1 MRWPWSLSASGDLC
15 VVSWADQT
23 LAYVA
28 ARAQADGSFKI
39 TSIGVEAQGADTLE
53 AFAQRLQSK
62 GLKGR
67 RVHVMLRP
75 EQYQFLQ
82 VDAPAVP
89 PEEMRAAARYQIR
102 EMVDAHI
109 DDITIDVLKVG
120 DGQHKS
126 AGLLYVVAATNT
138 VIRDVLNLGQLL
150 QWKVNVIDVQELAQ
164 RNLQNLVPPKLDRAT
179 AALVVSG
186 AQHALVTISANDELF
201 YTRRLDI
208 PDGFMAMDWAQSVPE
223 VAPVDGYTPVDEY
236 VPGHAGGSAA
246 FGGGYGASQAAAA
259 SSNGDTADYDRAQR
273 FLVEVQ
279 RSLDLW
285 DRTWS
290 VLPLDGLRVF
300 AGGRSSELARWL
312 GREMGQTVSVL
323 GLGDRF
329 PGFDEASEADQAYCL
344 PLLGVFLRTE
354 TRKV

>member
-1 MRWPWSLSASGDLC
+1 MRWPWSRAVSGDLC
-15 VVSWADQT
+15 VVSWVDQT

-39 TSIGVEAQGADTLE
+39 LNMGVEAQGSDTVE

-67 RVHVMLRP
+67 RVHAMLRP

-82 VDAPAVP
+82 VEAPAVP

-109 DDITIDVLKVG
+109 DDITLDVLKVG

-126 AGLLYVVAATNT
+126 AGLLYVVAANNA
-138 VIRDVLNLGQLL
+138 VIRGVLDLGQLL
-150 QWKVNVIDVQELAQ
+150 QWKFSVIDVQETAQ
-164 RNLQNLVPPKLDRAT
+164 RNLQNLTPPKPDRAT
-179 AALVVSG
+179 AALVLSG
-186 AQHALVTISANDELF
+186 VQHALLTISANDELF

-208 PDGFMAMDWAQSVPE
+208 PDGFMAMDWAQSAPE

-236 VPGHAGGSAA
+236 VPDHAGGGDA
-246 FGGGYGASQAAAA
+246 FGGGYGTPQPATATSL
-259 SSNGDTADYDRAQR
+259 GDSADNDRAQR

-290 VLPLDGLRVF
+290 VLPLDGLRVA
-300 AGGRSSELARWL
+300 AGSRSSELARWL
-312 GREMGQTVSVL
+312 GREMGQSVSVL
-323 GLGDRF
+323 GLASRF
-329 PGFDEASEADQAYCL
+329 PGFEEASASDQAYCL

-354 TRKV
+354 ARKA